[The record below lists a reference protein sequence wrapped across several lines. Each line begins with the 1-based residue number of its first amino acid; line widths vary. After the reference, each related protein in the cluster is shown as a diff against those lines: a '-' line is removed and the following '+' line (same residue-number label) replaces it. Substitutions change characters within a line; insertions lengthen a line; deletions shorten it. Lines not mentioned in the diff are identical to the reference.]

1 MDLFIPYI
9 TVQPASP
16 VNDSIETKPAYNTM
30 VVPQNSE
37 FQKIYFEEL
46 ARKCYEE
53 DSNFNAISSMARIR
67 RQNHPLRASR
77 RHRPGPR
84 RADGSESRRAA
95 CQEGYFGR
103 MSGRDSRYVVRIH
116 RAGRG
121 PRTVQGVVRIVGR
134 AGVAVRNSHFYR
146 GGCRGGGSHRLSC
159 RVAACVHV
167 RRHGRR
173 FRRQRAGA
181 SRVDAQRPVPLARAS
196 GAYREK
202 HQGLQGDRIR
212 GHPRQ
217 Q

>member
-1 MDLFIPYI
+1 MPKRKDIRK
-9 TVQPASP
+9 V
-16 VNDSIETKPAYNTM
+16 M
-30 VVPQNSE
+30 VIGSGPIVIGQAAE
-37 FQKIYFEEL
+37 FDYAGTQACLSAPRGGLRGGAGQFQSGHHHDRHPHRRQGL
-46 ARKCYEE
+46 HGAA
-53 DSNFNAISSMARIR
+53 DARIR

-146 GGCRGGGSHRLSC
+146 GGCRGGGSHRLSLSC
-159 RVAACVHV
+159 CGLR
-167 RRHGRR
+167 
-173 FRRQRAGA
+173 
-181 SRVDAQRPVPLARAS
+181 SR
-196 GAYREK
+196 
-202 HQGLQGDRIR
+202 
-212 GHPRQ
+212 
-217 Q
+217 